1 MKTVKLHICSS
12 FQKEGKKKK
21 KMEVFRCY
29 IQVQLHK
36 IYIGSLPSQKNHL
49 SLSLPNIYILDVIAL
64 KTLSYG
70 KSIYEI
76 VMRDYALPLH
86 KRHKDNFSYNFLQ

>member
-1 MKTVKLHICSS
+1 MQDQTKFTNYMVVLTDEDRQITHL
-12 FQKEGKKKK
+12 FQFSERREKK

-49 SLSLPNIYILDVIAL
+49 SLSLSPI
-64 KTLSYG
+64 
-70 KSIYEI
+70 SI
-76 VMRDYALPLH
+76 
-86 KRHKDNFSYNFLQ
+86 F

>member
-49 SLSLPNIYILDVIAL
+49 SLSPI
-64 KTLSYG
+64 
-70 KSIYEI
+70 SI
-76 VMRDYALPLH
+76 
-86 KRHKDNFSYNFLQ
+86 F